1 VRLEGRHGRPIGI
14 AFATLVLAA
23 AVAGAAAAAI
33 LAHSATKASRI
44 TVTEREYRLTLSRS
58 TFKPGTVTFAVMNRG
73 KLRHSLAIRGPGVSR
88 RVRGTIAPG
97 AERTLVVH
105 LSRGM
110 YTLWCPVP
118 GHAAMGMKT
127 TIRSAAS
134 TSSAATTTTGTTTGS
149 GWG

>member
-1 VRLEGRHGRPIGI
+1 MKLEGKRGRPIGI
-14 AFATLVLAA
+14 AFAALVLAA

-33 LAHSATKASRI
+33 LTHSATKASRI
-44 TVTEREYRLTLSRS
+44 TVTEREFRLTLSRR
-58 TFKPGTVTFAVMNRG
+58 TFKPGTVTFVVMNRG

-88 RVRGTIAPG
+88 RIRGTIAPG
-97 AERTLVVH
+97 GERTLVAR
-105 LSRGM
+105 LSRGT

-134 TSSAATTTTGTTTGS
+134 TSSTGMTTTVTTTGS